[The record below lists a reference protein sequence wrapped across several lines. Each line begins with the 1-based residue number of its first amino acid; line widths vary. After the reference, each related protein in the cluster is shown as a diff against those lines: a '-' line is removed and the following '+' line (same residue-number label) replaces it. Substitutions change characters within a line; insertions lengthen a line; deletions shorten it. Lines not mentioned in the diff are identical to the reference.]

1 MGFMLGVI
9 ALLVGQAVVLWWLGQ
24 PALCACGFKLWEGVV
39 YSAGNSQQLA
49 DWYTFSHIIHGFI
62 FYFIAWLFFP
72 RWSVWQRLLLA
83 LGLEVGWEIIENTP
97 WAISHYRDQ
106 ILARD
111 YNGDSIINSLSD
123 TVAMIAG
130 FALARRLPVRAV
142 IALAL
147 AFELFTGFL
156 IRDNL
161 SLNVLN
167 FLYPFDAVT
176 EWQSH
181 LNQNAAS

>member
-1 MGFMLGVI
+1 MSNPLIKLSVA
-9 ALLVGQAVVLWWLGQ
+9 ALLVGQAAVLWWFGQ

-39 YSAGNSQQLA
+39 YSAGNSQQLT

-72 RWSVWQRLLLA
+72 RWSIWQRLLLTI
-83 LGLEVGWEIIENTP
+83 GLEVGWEIIENTP
-97 WAISHYRDQ
+97 WAIGHYRDQ

-130 FALARRLPVRAV
+130 FALARRLSVRAIV
-142 IALAL
+142 ALAL
-147 AFELFTGFL
+147 AFELFTGYF
-156 IRDNL
+156 IHDNL
-161 SLNVLN
+161 SLNILN
-167 FLYPFDAVT
+167 FLYPFEAVT
-176 EWQSH
+176 EWQSQI
-181 LNQNAAS
+181 N